1 MVIRYENPNSYDC
14 VIFDLDETL
23 IDDRTAWCYTIEEAI
38 LSTLGKRID
47 PHPLLEEY
55 RTRPWEDVI
64 SLLIENREIQQ
75 ACLAL
80 CLRMERRS
88 SLKHLLVFDGI
99 GMALDKIRDLTEIGV
114 ISRWPYSEATKR
126 IQSTGLDRFFT
137 AIIGTDENKSWD
149 PSLQF
154 SECYNLL
161 GHEKSS
167 SLYIGGETF
176 DINSIISHGSVAISA
191 GWAGYESPILTPASL
206 AALVQAGPH
215 H

>member
-1 MVIRYENPNSYDC
+1 MVIRYENPNGYDC

-23 IDDRTAWCYTIEEAI
+23 IDDRTAWCYTIEESI

-55 RTRPWEDVI
+55 RTRPWKDVI
-64 SLLIENREIQQ
+64 SLLVENRKIQQ

-80 CLRMERRS
+80 CLQMERRS

-99 GMALDKIRDLTEIGV
+99 GMALDKIRDLAEIGV
-114 ISRWPYSEATKR
+114 ISRWPYSEANKR

-137 AIIGTDENKSWD
+137 AVIGTDENENWD
-149 PSLQF
+149 PRLRF
-154 SECYNLL
+154 NECYKLL
-161 GHEKSS
+161 GYEKIN
-167 SLYIGGETF
+167 SLYIGGEIL
-176 DINSIISHGSVAISA
+176 DINSVISHGSVAHSA
-191 GWAGYESPILTPASL
+191 GWAGYKSSILTPTSL
-206 AALVQAGPH
+206 PVLVQAGPH

>member
-1 MVIRYENPNSYDC
+1 M
-14 VIFDLDETL
+14 
-23 IDDRTAWCYTIEEAI
+23 
-38 LSTLGKRID
+38 
-47 PHPLLEEY
+47 
-55 RTRPWEDVI
+55 I
-64 SLLIENREIQQ
+64 SLLIESREMQQ

-80 CLRMERRS
+80 CLRMEQRS

-137 AIIGTDENKSWD
+137 AIIGTDKNKSWD
-149 PSLQF
+149 PSLRF
-154 SECYNLL
+154 NECYNLL
-161 GHEKSS
+161 GYEKSS
-167 SLYIGGETF
+167 SLYIGGETP
-176 DINSIISHGSVAISA
+176 DIKSIISHGSVAISA
-191 GWAGYESPILTPASL
+191 GWAGYKSTILTPASV